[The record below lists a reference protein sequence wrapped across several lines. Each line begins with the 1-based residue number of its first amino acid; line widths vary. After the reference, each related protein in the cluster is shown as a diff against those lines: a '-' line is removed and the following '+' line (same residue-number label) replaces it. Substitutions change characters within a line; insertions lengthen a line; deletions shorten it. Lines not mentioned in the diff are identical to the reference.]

1 MVSGAPKEHQTQAS
15 VPPTAEPAGRSA
27 STRHARG
34 VGLGSID
41 PDIAADRR
49 RKQARHLRDI
59 VPGRLEPLDPADA
72 AILRAVFERGVAVA
86 SLIATTRGQDEMRFQ
101 SKARSMRRRVRRLV
115 ARVLSP
121 SYLFVMRNEQQIPPP
136 LRRVARL
143 SVLQGR
149 TQREVADELRLS
161 LFETRRRIIAMRALI
176 DAAIRA
182 EESHEGGAACGA

>member
-1 MVSGAPKEHQTQAS
+1 
-15 VPPTAEPAGRSA
+15 
-27 STRHARG
+27 

-182 EESHEGGAACGA
+182 EESHEGGAACGT